1 MVVVESNTGTM
12 ISHLVFKVLSYL
24 ISLIIAMVRHL
35 STLHLYF
42 SSYTVHYSWY
52 PANCQGFPSKIPV
65 CMMKC
70 WECSH
75 HHQDQQGPA
84 DGGVEQFGNIIVEE
98 LAEGECT
105 DYMPS
110 KCPLTWQWIGLPEN
124 APDFNPLTHIWW
136 SSHLV
141 CQVHAKG
148 LINFPTD
155 LLKHIGEKL
164 FSKSGLCLA
173 LKLPL

>member
-1 MVVVESNTGTM
+1 MT
-12 ISHLVFKVLSYL
+12 SHLVFKVLSYL

-35 STLHLYF
+35 STLCLYF
-42 SSYTVHYSWY
+42 SSYIVHYSWY
-52 PANCQGFPSKIPV
+52 PANCQGFPSKIPD

-141 CQVHAKG
+141 CQVHAKPHQ
-148 LINFPTD
+148 LPHWLAETHWWKT
-155 LLKHIGEKL
+155 LLQVWSL
-164 FSKSGLCLA
+164 SGSQTTIIMLVA
-173 LKLPL
+173 MD